1 MCVEAVSDHQAV
13 VNTSSSPS
21 SAESA
26 MTTGSV
32 TVGQGGRGAG
42 TADYVG
48 ASSGAGGIYR
58 VLHTA
63 ELMLRGVPCVSTV
76 NIFMFITSIIVRLSS
91 IIVDF
96 LSKPL

>member
-1 MCVEAVSDHQAV
+1 M
-13 VNTSSSPS
+13 TS
-21 SAESA
+21 
-26 MTTGSV
+26 GSV

-76 NIFMFITSIIVRLSS
+76 NIVMFITSIVVCLSAVM
-91 IIVDF
+91 VDF
-96 LSKPL
+96 LSIPL